1 MISLLPQYL
10 YELGKGVRQL
20 FMLTMTPREAQ
31 AVQARLDRDG
41 IAFYRQRVS
50 EEKVN
55 LYFGNAQ
62 FVAVAQRL
70 AIRPVCQLSAE
81 EDFILGTLL
90 GYETIVKGDGAM
102 TVGQG
107 PVRTGITAILPLGHD
122 GVGAGDRDG
131 DVSRQ
136 RACRNRQRR
145 LAVVTND
152 GATSGS
158 DSGGPAAHRYGVVF
172 FRASAGDAHAQQQP
186 TQFHANDANTAVR

>member
-1 MISLLPQYL
+1 MAQSAHVRTPMISLLPQYL

-31 AVQARLDRDG
+31 AVQARLNRDG
-41 IAFYRQRVS
+41 IAFYRQKVN

-90 GYETIVKGDGAM
+90 GYDREQQCRRYLGKLDIGLPALVAM
-102 TVGQG
+102 AAQ
-107 PVRTGITAILPLGHD
+107 PE
-122 GVGAGDRDG
+122 
-131 DVSRQ
+131 
-136 RACRNRQRR
+136 R
-145 LAVVTND
+145 L
-152 GATSGS
+152 
-158 DSGGPAAHRYGVVF
+158 
-172 FRASAGDAHAQQQP
+172 
-186 TQFHANDANTAVR
+186 

>member
-1 MISLLPQYL
+1 MAQSAHVRTPMISLLPQYL

-31 AVQARLDRDG
+31 AVQARLNRDG
-41 IAFYRQRVS
+41 IAFYRQKVN

-90 GYETIVKGDGAM
+90 GYDREQQCRRYLGKLDIGLRALVAM
-102 TVGQG
+102 AAQ
-107 PVRTGITAILPLGHD
+107 PE
-122 GVGAGDRDG
+122 
-131 DVSRQ
+131 
-136 RACRNRQRR
+136 R
-145 LAVVTND
+145 L
-152 GATSGS
+152 
-158 DSGGPAAHRYGVVF
+158 
-172 FRASAGDAHAQQQP
+172 
-186 TQFHANDANTAVR
+186 

>member
-31 AVQARLDRDG
+31 AVQARLNRDG
-41 IAFYRQRVS
+41 IAFYRQKVN

-90 GYETIVKGDGAM
+90 GY
-102 TVGQG
+102 
-107 PVRTGITAILPLGHD
+107 
-122 GVGAGDRDG
+122 DREQQL
-131 DVSRQ
+131 SRQ
-136 RACRNRQRR
+136 AGHRPADAGC
-145 LAVVTND
+145 D
-152 GATSGS
+152 GGAT
-158 DSGGPAAHRYGVVF
+158 R
-172 FRASAGDAHAQQQP
+172 
-186 TQFHANDANTAVR
+186 TALAPCMHDRQH

>member
-1 MISLLPQYL
+1 MAQSAHVRTPMISLLPQYL

-31 AVQARLDRDG
+31 AVQARLNRDG
-41 IAFYRQRVS
+41 IAFYRQKVN

-90 GYETIVKGDGAM
+90 GYDREQQCRRYLGKLDIGLPALVAM
-102 TVGQG
+102 
-107 PVRTGITAILPLGHD
+107 
-122 GVGAGDRDG
+122 
-131 DVSRQ
+131 
-136 RACRNRQRR
+136 
-145 LAVVTND
+145 
-152 GATSGS
+152 
-158 DSGGPAAHRYGVVF
+158 AA
-172 FRASAGDAHAQQQP
+172 QP
-186 TQFHANDANTAVR
+186 EQL

>member
-1 MISLLPQYL
+1 MAQSAHVRTPMISLLPQYL

-41 IAFYRQRVS
+41 IAFYRQKVS

-90 GYETIVKGDGAM
+90 GYDREQQCRRYLGKLDIGLPALVAM
-102 TVGQG
+102 AAQ
-107 PVRTGITAILPLGHD
+107 PE
-122 GVGAGDRDG
+122 
-131 DVSRQ
+131 
-136 RACRNRQRR
+136 R
-145 LAVVTND
+145 L
-152 GATSGS
+152 
-158 DSGGPAAHRYGVVF
+158 
-172 FRASAGDAHAQQQP
+172 
-186 TQFHANDANTAVR
+186 